1 MASTLTST
9 PTPVGPPP
17 TPARADSSTILQPN
31 ASPNKPRAP
40 STNSSSLKDLPS
52 SPHFF
57 NGLYSLHSLPPS
69 LLSHYTSHRSELE
82 VFDSHI
88 RRKAAD
94 LRHKLDDI
102 DVVVG
107 IPFYTEITNIISV
120 LVTLKEVFQQR
131 RQHACLLVIGE
142 FSRSDLVESIPLHQL
157 EDHDDDEEEDEDDG
171 SGRGRRRSYVHI
183 ETFWKPHPK
192 YASKPFTVRAL
203 QVMADSANAGHGA
216 HLIIMDA
223 DIQFNHWELSA
234 MSLMRAL
241 LDPLMQLKGKKEDG
255 TDYHN
260 LHTTATTADS
270 STSSSRQPSA
280 TVLSTLNPT
289 PSNPPPRKSST
300 SSFHPQY
307 PLRDLDRPP
316 PASFVLLNAPR
327 SFIADDALIHL
338 FSYLMTYAYTGQH
351 IHQSHGGEFSI
362 HRQLNRALLADESI
376 VYRGCYCVEA
386 QMVCRALHEEEVV
399 LTAADTAGGA
409 GGGGGGGGAASG
421 EGVQEYGGY
430 VLEMLMKGKWHAK
443 INLNKLLQLDANN
456 SARLDLVTEKV
467 FTDAIL
473 FSSLGL
479 HSTPGAV
486 HLRTG
491 GLTKTPNPDPN
502 QQSMKV
508 LCPVAT
514 KKEILLMIKSYYVIL
529 LGQQAD
535 GSLPIDSSIVQEL
548 IPLLHSKL
556 AKLPGEKG
564 WNHVVNQR
572 KPPTPL
578 TTPSSHAHPSPPPP
592 PSGKDKSLVFGP
604 DEWAK
609 YTMEVVKIFLSAYQA
624 VGSDADRV
632 RQAKVRAACVGA
644 NRIVWLLGALAFLN
658 EHSTGSWGVM
668 HESMHRVYAPVF
680 RKRFLVDIM
689 GLSGAEA
696 EETVRQETANAQ
708 QQ

>member
-1 MASTLTST
+1 MSSNSNTSASAVATNASMQVQS
-9 PTPVGPPP
+9 PTG
-17 TPARADSSTILQPN
+17 
-31 ASPNKPRAP
+31 SPNKTRILPAMN
-40 STNSSSLKDLPS
+40 STQSLKDTPAA
-52 SPHFF
+52 PRFF
-57 NGLYSLHSLPPS
+57 NDLHSLHSLPSS
-69 LLSHYTSHRSELE
+69 LLAHYSTARAELDA
-82 VFDSHI
+82 FDSII

-157 EDHDDDEEEDEDDG
+157 EDHTDDPEEEEDVRGGG
-171 SGRGRRRSYVHI
+171 SRRSYVHI

-203 QVMADSANAGHGA
+203 QVMADSANDGHGA
-216 HLIIMDA
+216 HLLIMDA

-241 LDPLMQLKGKKEDG
+241 LDPLMQLKGKKETG
-255 TDYHN
+255 TEYHN
-260 LHTTATTADS
+260 HHTQEPSPHPSAAAAAAAASGLQPPTDATTRRA
-270 STSSSRQPSA
+270 ST
-280 TVLSTLNPT
+280 T
-289 PSNPPPRKSST
+289 
-300 SSFHPQY
+300 SFHPQF

-316 PASFVLLNAPR
+316 AASFVILNAPR

-338 FSYLMTYAYTGQH
+338 FSYLMAFAYTGQH

-362 HRQLNRALLADESI
+362 HRQLNRSLLADESI

-386 QMVCRALHEEEVV
+386 QMVCRALHEEEVA
-399 LTAADTAGGA
+399 LGSPQDSESGQ
-409 GGGGGGGGAASG
+409 G
-421 EGVQEYGGY
+421 EGGQEYGGY

-443 INLNKLLQLDANN
+443 INLNKLLQLDGQNA
-456 SARLDLVTEKV
+456 ARLDLVTEKL

-479 HSTPGAV
+479 HSTPGKV

-535 GSLPIDSSIVQEL
+535 GSLPIDSLIVQEL

-564 WNHVVNQR
+564 WNHVINRRGAGHGATGGQ
-572 KPPTPL
+572 
-578 TTPSSHAHPSPPPP
+578 
-592 PSGKDKSLVFGP
+592 DKYLVFGP
-604 DEWAK
+604 EEWAR
-609 YTMEVVKIFLSAYQA
+609 YTMEVMRIFTGAWQGG
-624 VGSDADRV
+624 GSGEDGKA
-632 RQAKVRAACVGA
+632 RQGKVRAACIGA
-644 NRIVWLLGALAFLN
+644 NRIIWLLGALAFLN
-658 EHSTGSWGVM
+658 EVSKEGWGVM
-668 HESMHRVYAPVF
+668 HQVMHSRYAPVF
-680 RKRFLVDIM
+680 RRRYLVDIM
-689 GLSGAEA
+689 GMKEQEA
-696 EETVRQETANAQ
+696 EEMARKESEGAQ
-708 QQ
+708 L